1 MACGIGSADDDGET
15 AMQRDKGKYKMIG
28 QNGKIVLSRDSE
40 EEYLKDCG
48 RMMKDANNVLSKKI
62 YKANAET
69 IKKAK
74 DASTGEIKESYERLI
89 ALYEGGDEEN
99 KPTLHDCVY
108 MAMSQGM
115 WWTPHELRQFIL
127 HKFNKPC
134 SESGLTASMRDFRKP
149 EYREKYKLP
158 IGEVLEKKLQQ

>member
-1 MACGIGSADDDGET
+1 MKV
-15 AMQRDKGKYKMIG
+15 AM
-28 QNGKIVLSRDSE
+28 
-40 EEYLKDCG
+40 
-48 RMMKDANNVLSKKI
+48 KK
-62 YKANAET
+62 
-69 IKKAK
+69 
-74 DASTGEIKESYERLI
+74 
-89 ALYEGGDEEN
+89 N

-158 IGEVLEKKLQQ
+158 IGEVLEKKRNYNNSSTWKYKLITKSEV